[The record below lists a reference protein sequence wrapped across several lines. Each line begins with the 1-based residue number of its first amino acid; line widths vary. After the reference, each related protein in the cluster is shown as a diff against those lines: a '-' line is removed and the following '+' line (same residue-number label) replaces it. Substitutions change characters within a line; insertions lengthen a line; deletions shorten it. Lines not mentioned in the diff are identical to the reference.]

1 MYEST
6 WTTNGQEIYDISDL
20 GFNYSK
26 MDESGVPTY
35 SMEDEAEKLR
45 ERDNRTDGFYL
56 DPLIQQIE
64 DELNGE
70 LRRIV
75 GEDCKIYNYADELA
89 KQQYPHILEIKY
101 KKS

>member
-1 MYEST
+1 
-6 WTTNGQEIYDISDL
+6 
-20 GFNYSK
+20 

-75 GEDCKIYNYADELA
+75 GENCKIYNYADEMVEL
-89 KQQYPHILEIKY
+89 ISE
-101 KKS
+101 